1 MLQSGSVAKNVRLFL
16 ELWWKPASAM
26 STILDRGS
34 LLFAC
39 LAVLAVALLQGGVLR
54 LGFYVPLLLL
64 AAAYVPGTLLIASLL
79 GRLAGFAPDF
89 SRDYSPLLTCVAMAW
104 TAANLPLLLVGWLLY
119 APMIALV
126 VAAACLLYFTFLVFF
141 AVRTVF
147 GAPNGAAAAIAVLS
161 WLPMVAVAAAWAP
174 IHMVL
179 SWVASPFFLFF
190 AWYYLGAEFSGLGA
204 GLRERQNFRRMLE
217 ASALNPHDGDAQY
230 QLGLIYQQ
238 RRQYTE
244 AIQRFRSAVAIDP
257 TEADAHF
264 QLGRIAAA
272 QGRTA
277 DALAHF
283 QEVLRLDEK
292 HSLSEIHREAG
303 AAYLA
308 AGNLEEARRELAI
321 YTERRTHDPEGL
333 WYYGQT
339 LERLG
344 DQAQAR
350 EMYQRAVDAARTAPR
365 YRRRLTARWSRL
377 AQKQLRHLTGHP
389 TSAAPSA

>member
-1 MLQSGSVAKNVRLFL
+1 MLQSGSVSRNLKLLL
-16 ELWWKPASAM
+16 ELWWNPAGAM
-26 STILDRGS
+26 SAILDRGS

-39 LAVLAVALLQGGVLR
+39 LAALAVALLEGGYSI
-54 LGFYVPLLLL
+54 GFYTPLLLL
-64 AAAYVPGTLLIASLL
+64 AAAYVPGILLIAGLL
-79 GRLAGFAPDF
+79 GLFAGFVPDF
-89 SRDYSPLLTCVAMAW
+89 RRDYSPLLTCVAMAW
-104 TAANLPLLLVGWLLY
+104 TAANLPLLPVTWLIG
-119 APMIALV
+119 APVIEVV

-147 GAPNGAAAAIAVLS
+147 GASNGAAAATAILS
-161 WLPMVAVAAAWAP
+161 WVPMVAVAFVWAP
-174 IHMVL
+174 IRMVL
-179 SWVASPFFLFF
+179 AWVASPFFLFF
-190 AWYYLGAEFSGLGA
+190 AWYYLGSEFSGLGA

-217 ASALNPHDGDAQY
+217 ASAINPHDGDAQY

-238 RRQYTE
+238 RRQYSE
-244 AIQRFRSAVAIDP
+244 AVERFRKAVTIDP

-264 QLGRIAAA
+264 QLGRIARE

-283 QEVLRLDEK
+283 EEVLRLDEK

-308 AGNLEEARRELAI
+308 AGNLEAARRELAI
-321 YTERRTHDPEGL
+321 YTERRPHDPEGL
-333 WYYGQT
+333 FHYGQT

-344 DQAQAR
+344 DSPKARQLYEQAV
-350 EMYQRAVDAARTAPR
+350 EAARTAPR

-377 AQKQLRHLTGHP
+377 AQKQLRH
-389 TSAAPSA
+389 